1 MEVVKPEFASCPV
14 SNGPIL
20 ILKRLKQGSDMT
32 RWVLSISF
40 LFYYK
45 LLNNCSPY
53 VYLKTQVLN
62 VAGFPKED

>member
-1 MEVVKPEFASCPV
+1 
-14 SNGPIL
+14 
-20 ILKRLKQGSDMT
+20 MT

>member
-1 MEVVKPEFASCPV
+1 MAVVTPEIAPCPV

-20 ILKRLKQGSDMT
+20 ILKHFKQRSDMT

-45 LLNNCSPY
+45 LLNNCSLY
-53 VYLKTQVLN
+53 VDLKTQVLN